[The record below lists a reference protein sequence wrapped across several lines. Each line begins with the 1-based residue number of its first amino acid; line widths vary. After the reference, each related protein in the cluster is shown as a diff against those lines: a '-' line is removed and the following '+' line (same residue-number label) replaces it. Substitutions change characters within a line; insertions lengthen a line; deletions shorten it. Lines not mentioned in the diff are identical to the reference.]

1 MLKIKFWLL
10 CFSIFLIILDKFSF
24 ISNIRDSGVIYIQ
37 KHAENISNDLL
48 NYKALVF
55 LNINRQEELQ
65 KENINLKKQVE
76 SFSLLL
82 KEQNNLNINTQELLN
97 INKQIKI
104 YNGFNANIARAIIDL
119 NYLINNKLLIDIGL
133 NKQLKT
139 GLAVI
144 NKDGLVG
151 QISIVNRNN
160 AQVILTTNP
169 EFKIYVQ
176 TQTSKVKML
185 ATGIGNNRI
194 MVKYIKKSD
203 QLHEGDILVTT
214 GLDDIYPANIP
225 VAKIIKIFYENNGF
239 NSALCEPIVNFNI
252 LKYILVMKNANQ

>member
-1 MLKIKFWLL
+1 MSTTFLDNDQTGTVATFSELVQTEFKGKQNALCWYRNLEGDFKEIGTRITLIKR
-10 CFSIFLIILDKFSF
+10 IFTDF
-24 ISNIRDSGVIYIQ
+24 
-37 KHAENISNDLL
+37 
-48 NYKALVF
+48 
-55 LNINRQEELQ
+55 
-65 KENINLKKQVE
+65 
-76 SFSLLL
+76 
-82 KEQNNLNINTQELLN
+82 
-97 INKQIKI
+97 
-104 YNGFNANIARAIIDL
+104 
-119 NYLINNKLLIDIGL
+119 YLINNKLLIDIGL